1 MKEFRM
7 QPQPIV
13 FEHATVLDVVTGQ
26 RVPGQRVVVEGGRIA
41 RVEPVQ
47 APAPPAAQVID
58 CAGRTL
64 MPGLCDG
71 HVHVIAWTANL
82 SELMRTSA
90 AYTAARAA
98 EIMQAM
104 LLRGFTTVRDAG
116 GADYGLARAVE
127 EGIIAGPRLLFCGH
141 GLSPTGGHADL
152 RGRGEDVVEGPTM
165 GMGRLC
171 DGVAE
176 VQRACRDEIRKGAHH
191 IKLMLNGGIAS
202 PTDRIDNLQFSDAEV
217 RAAVEEAEMAGLYVM
232 AHTYTAK
239 AVNRAIRLGVR
250 SLEHCNLIDHE
261 SVELFL
267 RHEAVMV
274 PTLVTYEALA
284 REGVAAGLPADLLGK
299 LDRVREAGLRA
310 LQLAHEAGVPLI
322 YGTDLLGAMHDA
334 QLEEFAIRREVQPP
348 IDVVRA
354 ATCNAAA
361 LFGETGE
368 TGVVAPG
375 ARADL
380 LLVNGDPLENL
391 GCLRDPERCLDL
403 VMKGGVIFKGQQYV
417 TVT

>member
-1 MKEFRM
+1 V
-7 QPQPIV
+7 QPEQIV
-13 FEHATVLDVVTGQ
+13 FEHASVLDVVAGR
-26 RVPGQRVVVEGGRIA
+26 RVPGQRVVVAGGRLV
-41 RVEPVQ
+41 RVEPMD
-47 APAPPAAQVID
+47 AATPDGAQVID

-64 MPGLCDG
+64 MPGLCDA

-82 SELMRTSA
+82 GELMRTSA

-98 EIMQAM
+98 EIMRAM
-104 LLRGFTTVRDAG
+104 LMRGFTTVRDAG

-127 EGIIAGPRLLFCGH
+127 EGVIAGPRLLFCGH
-141 GLSPTGGHADL
+141 GLSPSGGHADL
-152 RGRGEDVVEGPTM
+152 RGRGEDVVAGPAM

-176 VQRACRDEIRKGAHH
+176 LQRACRDEIRKGAHH
-191 IKLMLNGGIAS
+191 IKLMLNGGVAS
-202 PTDRIDNLQFSDAEV
+202 PTDRIDNLQFSEAEV

-232 AHTYTAK
+232 AHTYTAR

-250 SLEHCNLIDHE
+250 SLEHCNLIDEE

-267 RHEAVMV
+267 RHGAVMV

-284 REGVAAGLPADLLGK
+284 RDGVAAGLPSDLLGK
-299 LDRVREAGLRA
+299 LDRVREAGLQA
-310 LQLAHEAGVPLI
+310 LELAYGAGVPLV
-322 YGTDLLGAMHDA
+322 YGTDLLGAMHRE
-334 QLEEFAIRREVQPP
+334 QLEELAIRAQVQPP
-348 IDVVRA
+348 IEVIRA

-361 LFGETGE
+361 LFGEAGA

-380 LLVNGDPLENL
+380 LLVDGDPLADL
-391 GCLRDPERCLDL
+391 GCLRAPERHLKL
-403 VMKGGVIFKGQQYV
+403 VMKAGVIYRGAADAHSGG
-417 TVT
+417 